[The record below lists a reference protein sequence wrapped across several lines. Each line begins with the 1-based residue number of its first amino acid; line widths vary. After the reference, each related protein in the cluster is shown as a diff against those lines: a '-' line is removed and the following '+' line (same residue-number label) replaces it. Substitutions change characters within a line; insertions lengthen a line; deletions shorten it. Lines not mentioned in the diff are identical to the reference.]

1 MSDWNIKGTYVEA
14 CNCETVCPCIFFSPP
29 TEGDCTVMLGWHI
42 DEGEFD
48 GTSLNGLNAALLAYS
63 PGNMKDGNWKVAL
76 YVDER
81 ANEVQNEALMGIFSG
96 QVGGHIANLAP
107 LIGEVLGARSAA
119 IKLDTSAG
127 NFSFS
132 VDGLGSAEALAV
144 EGQGGGAV
152 TVAGHPLAISPGE
165 TATVAR
171 TSKIELDDHGFTLNM
186 SDKAALSA
194 PFSYSS

>member
-1 MSDWNIKGTYVEA
+1 MSNWSIKGTYVEA

-29 TEGDCTVMLGWHI
+29 TDDSCTVMLGWHI
-42 DEGEFD
+42 DQGEFE
-48 GTSLNGLNAALLAYS
+48 GTSLDDLNAALLVHS

-81 ANEVQNEALMGIFSG
+81 ADETQREALMGIFSG
-96 QVGGHIANLAP
+96 QAGGHIANLAP
-107 LIGEVLGARSAA
+107 LIGEVLGARPVA
-119 IKLDTSAG
+119 ISLDTSAG
-127 NFSFS
+127 NFSLS
-132 VDGLGSAEALAV
+132 VDGLGSAEAQAL

-152 TVAGHPLAISPGE
+152 TVAGHPFAISPGE

-171 TSKIELDDHGFTLNM
+171 TSKLVLDDHGFTLDM
-186 SDKAALSA
+186 RDKAALSA

>member
-1 MSDWNIKGTYVEA
+1 MSNWNIKGTYVEA

-42 DEGEFD
+42 DQGEFD
-48 GTSLNGLNAALLAYS
+48 GTSLNGLNAALLVYS

-132 VDGLGSAEALAV
+132 VEGLGSAEALAV

-171 TSKIELDDHGFTLNM
+171 TSKIELDDHGFTLSM